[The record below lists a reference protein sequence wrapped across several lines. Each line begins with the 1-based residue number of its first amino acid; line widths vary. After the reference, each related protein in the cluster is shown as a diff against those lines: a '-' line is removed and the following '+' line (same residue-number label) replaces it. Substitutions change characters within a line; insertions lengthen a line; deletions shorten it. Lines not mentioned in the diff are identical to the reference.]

1 MDMRVRRT
9 YKNLLEAFEKLLQ
22 KNKYENITISML
34 CEEAMMRRTTF
45 YKHFDDKDDFFKF
58 YMTQKRSELEEICGV
73 NMKGMEA
80 SAYRVHMLDSLMTF
94 LTDNETLVNNVMTS
108 SQSSPLLESLS
119 AFMASD
125 MKRMLEEQRVR
136 AFFEAETDYEYIS
149 AAMSGATVQT
159 IKQWWANGHKSKD
172 RKKVVG
178 ANALMFPLK
187 S

>member
-1 MDMRVRRT
+1 
-9 YKNLLEAFEKLLQ
+9 
-22 KNKYENITISML
+22 
-34 CEEAMMRRTTF
+34 
-45 YKHFDDKDDFFKF
+45 
-58 YMTQKRSELEEICGV
+58 
-73 NMKGMEA
+73 MKGMEA

-108 SQSSPLLESLS
+108 SQSSPLLESLC
-119 AFMASD
+119 AFMAND
-125 MKRMLEEQRVR
+125 MKRMLKEQRVT

-149 AAMSGATVQT
+149 AAMSGATIQT

-178 ANALMFPLK
+178 ANALMFSLK